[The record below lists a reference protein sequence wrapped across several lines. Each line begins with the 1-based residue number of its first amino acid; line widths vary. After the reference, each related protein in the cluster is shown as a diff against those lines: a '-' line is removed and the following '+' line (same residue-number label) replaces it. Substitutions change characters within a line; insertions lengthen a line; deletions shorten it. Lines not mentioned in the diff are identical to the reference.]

1 MVQIARR
8 RAAQAPLSLSYLYS
22 MGEDERERLLALPAE
37 NPAGDAIGLP
47 PTLLSLSPTG
57 L

>member
-1 MVQIARR
+1 M
-8 RAAQAPLSLSYLYS
+8 SYLYS

-37 NPAGDAIGLP
+37 TPAGDAIGLP
-47 PTLLSLSPTG
+47 PTLLSLAPTG